1 MKINLKGLTAG
12 VLIIGDEILSGRTQD
27 VNLQAISQ
35 HLEEFG
41 IRVIEVRVIPDER
54 DYIAEAVRTFSEK
67 YKYVFTTGG
76 IGPTHDDITAA
87 SVAYAFGLKNIVNEE
102 ALKAMTDAYGK
113 DKINSGHVQMA
124 SMPEGSELIYNSVS
138 IAPGFKI
145 KNVFVMAGI
154 PNIMR
159 VMLESA
165 GSFLE
170 RGPKMQTTTIE
181 CFCRE
186 SRIAKLLEDLQT
198 KYDEDVEIG
207 SYPFRKDE
215 HLGTNLVLRSTNSEA
230 LVKASS
236 ELYDALMAE
245 DYKTRYL

>member
-27 VNLQAISQ
+27 VNLQAISK

-41 IRVIEVRVIPDER
+41 IRVIEARVIPDDR
-54 DYIAEAVRTFSEK
+54 DYIAEAVRDFSAK

-87 SVAYAFGLKNIVNEE
+87 SISYAFGLKNVVNAE
-102 ALKAMTDAYGK
+102 ALQTMTDAYGK
-113 DKINSGHVQMA
+113 DRINSGHIQMA
-124 SMPEGSELIYNSVS
+124 SMPEGAQLVCNSVS
-138 IAPGFKI
+138 VAPGFKI

-154 PNIMR
+154 PHIMK

-165 GSFLE
+165 DSFLE
-170 RGPKMQTTTIE
+170 RGPRMQSKTIE

-186 SRIAKLLEDLQT
+186 SLIAKLLESLQN
-198 KYDEDVEIG
+198 KYEEDVEIG
-207 SYPFRKDE
+207 SYPFRQGE
-215 HLGTNLVLRSTNSEA
+215 ELGTNLVLRSTNPDS
-230 LVKASS
+230 LTNVSH
-236 ELYDALMAE
+236 ELFEALMAE
-245 DYKTRYL
+245 GYKTRYL

>member
-41 IRVIEVRVIPDER
+41 IRVIEARVIPDDKE
-54 DYIAEAVRTFSEK
+54 YIAEAVRHFSNK
-67 YKYVFTTGG
+67 YTYVFTTGG

-87 SVAYAFGLKNIVNEE
+87 SVAYAFDLPNIVNAE
-102 ALKAMTDAYGK
+102 ALKTMTDVLGK

-124 SMPEGSELIYNSVS
+124 SMPEGAELVCNSVS
-138 IAPGFKI
+138 VAPGFKI

-154 PNIMR
+154 PHIMK

-165 GSFLE
+165 GAFLE
-170 RGPKMQTTTIE
+170 RGPKMQSKTIE

-186 SRIAKLLEDLQT
+186 SLIVKLLEDLQN

-207 SYPFRKDE
+207 SYPFRNDE
-215 HLGTNLVLRSTNSEA
+215 DLGTNLVLRSTNPESLTNVSDELFEA
-230 LVKASS
+230 LRTQG
-236 ELYDALMAE
+236 
-245 DYKTRYL
+245 YKTRYL